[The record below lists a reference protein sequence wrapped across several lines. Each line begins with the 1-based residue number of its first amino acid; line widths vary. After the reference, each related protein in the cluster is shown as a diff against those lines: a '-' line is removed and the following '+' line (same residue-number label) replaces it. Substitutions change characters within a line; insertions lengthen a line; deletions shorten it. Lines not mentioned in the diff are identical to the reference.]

1 MQVSECMSRD
11 VTLAN
16 PQITVEEAAIA
27 MKAGDFGAIP
37 IGENGQLLG
46 MITDRDI
53 VVRSIAEGQ
62 DPKSTTVQEVMSKNV
77 ASCYEDQDV
86 NEVVE
91 LMGQKQIRRMPV
103 LDRKEKLVGILA
115 IGDVVQED
123 SQATASGQALSQISQ
138 PSDSRPHH

>member
-16 PQITVEEAAIA
+16 PQITIEEAAKE
-27 MKAGDFGAIP
+27 MKTGDFGAIP

-53 VVRSIAEGQ
+53 VVRSIAEGKE
-62 DPKSTTVQEVMSKNV
+62 PKSTTVREVMSENV

-86 NEVVE
+86 NEVIE
-91 LMGQKQIRRMPV
+91 TMGERQIRRMPV
-103 LDRKEKLVGILA
+103 LNREEKLVGMLA
-115 IGDVVQED
+115 IGDVAQDD
-123 SQATASGQALSQISQ
+123 SQATASGQALSQISRS
-138 PSDSRPHH
+138 SDSQVHS